1 MILEDISRK
10 RRARTRQQQISES
23 IQYRQNMRD
32 VNNGKRRIEKLIED
46 YSSQAV
52 AAERDGDHKRAV
64 QLALEAKRL
73 KRYLATSGGISAALE
88 SAHAVTTANRALANI
103 LDASSGL
110 MGQAIDMMDPAA
122 LGEAQ
127 ANMVSVN
134 ENVRLMM
141 EQSDMMLE
149 GMTDDDDGPDEG
161 GEELLRQIMRS
172 EHREKHDKLI
182 RDTNR
187 QLDRLQRAR
196 AAEK

>member
-1 MILEDISRK
+1 MIFEDISRK
-10 RRARTRQQQISES
+10 RRARTRQQQIAES

-32 VNNGKRRIEKLIED
+32 VNSGKRRIEKLIEE
-46 YSSQAV
+46 YSSQAI

-64 QLALEAKRL
+64 QLALEANRL
-73 KRYLATSGGISAALE
+73 KRYLAATGGVSAAVE
-88 SAHAVTTANRALANI
+88 SAHAVSTANRALANI

-110 MGQAIDMMDPAA
+110 MGQTAQMMDPMA

-127 ANMVSVN
+127 ANMISVS
-134 ENVRLMM
+134 ENMRLMM
-141 EQSDMMLE
+141 EQSDMMME
-149 GMTDDDDGPDEG
+149 GMEDDVENPDEA
-161 GEELLRQIMRS
+161 GEEILLQIMRS
-172 EHREKHDKLI
+172 EQREKHDKLI